1 MIIKDMLEILAGSV
15 DGVYAVDMRQKIVFW
30 NKSAERILGY
40 EAEEMLS
47 RYCYDV
53 FTKSITL
60 ASSMTYEELEHPC
73 RENCISVKFAR
84 NMQAGESLSIPV
96 ITKDRI
102 RKWINLTHV
111 LFPAINPQ
119 LGTLIHIFHDVTSDK
134 EAINLVA
141 KLGKLVDDNM
151 NRPNNLVDDDRKEL
165 DPLTERER
173 QVLKLLAKGMNTREV
188 AEYLVITN
196 NTTRNH
202 IQRIIAKMG
211 VHSRLEAVTLA
222 YRQGTM

>member
-1 MIIKDMLEILAGSV
+1 
-15 DGVYAVDMRQKIVFW
+15 
-30 NKSAERILGY
+30 
-40 EAEEMLS
+40 
-47 RYCYDV
+47 
-53 FTKSITL
+53 
-60 ASSMTYEELEHPC
+60 
-73 RENCISVKFAR
+73 
-84 NMQAGESLSIPV
+84 MQAGESLSIPV

-196 NTTRNH
+196 NTARNH